1 MEVVK
6 YLVAVL
12 LILCWLPMPYEYYII
27 VRWAVMIAMIA
38 FAFGDNKEKSF
49 LKYVLYVLIGVLFNP
64 IIIIELP
71 RLSWNIIDL
80 IIAALL
86 LISVRTS
93 KSEKVNQRAQ

>member
-6 YLVAVL
+6 YLIAVL

-38 FAFGDNKEKSF
+38 LAFGDNKEKSF

-71 RLSWNIIDL
+71 RLVWNTIDL
-80 IIAALL
+80 IVAALL
-86 LISVRTS
+86 LISIRIS
-93 KSEKVNQRAQ
+93 KKEKINSQV